1 MIVFP
6 NVLQHRISSFKLADP
21 SQPGHRKLLAMYLVD
36 PHVRILSTAHVPPQ
50 QKDWWAEEV
59 RKLDWFER
67 WPLELFDRMIEY
79 VDGFPL
85 SWPEADDI
93 RVELMQERSSMNEA
107 MGEQMENVCLR
118 LPWLSAHC
126 ITNIDRKLSTFLHVE
141 NMGAVHA
148 WVGILAG

>member
-79 VDGFPL
+79 VNGFPL

-93 RVELMQERSSMNEA
+93 RIELMQERSSMNEA
-107 MGEQMENVCLR
+107 IGEQMENVCLR
-118 LPWLSAHC
+118 LP
-126 ITNIDRKLSTFLHVE
+126 
-141 NMGAVHA
+141 
-148 WVGILAG
+148 

>member
-36 PHVRILSTAHVPPQ
+36 PHVRILSTAHVPTQ

-93 RVELMQERSSMNEA
+93 RIELMQERSSMNEA

-118 LPWLSAHC
+118 LP
-126 ITNIDRKLSTFLHVE
+126 
-141 NMGAVHA
+141 
-148 WVGILAG
+148 